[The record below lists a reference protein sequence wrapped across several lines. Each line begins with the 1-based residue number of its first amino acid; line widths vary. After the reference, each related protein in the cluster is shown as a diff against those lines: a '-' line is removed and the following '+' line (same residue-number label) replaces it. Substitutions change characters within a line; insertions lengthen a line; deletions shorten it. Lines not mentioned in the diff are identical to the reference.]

1 MKKAFWS
8 FMGLCLL
15 LLIICCVVMY
25 FFWPFDSTAGSSESV
40 AYLSALLAL

>member
-15 LLIICCVVMY
+15 LLIICCVAMY
-25 FFWPFDSTAGSSESV
+25 FFWPFDSTQVPSESV